1 MSDKAIIELL
11 KVAAC
16 PANCTDGAYA
26 DNYGE
31 PVQCQFCYEREQLI
45 GDKEKAAL
53 SQQEAVTLDNAPI
66 GTKAPSHTGGYW
78 IRVERGWKWNT
89 GATFGRPGGD
99 WTGELI
105 PPANPQPQKVESN
118 GIDTSYIKE
127 HAAQLYDIS
136 QKLASA
142 LNAGGRVELPK
153 HWHKVPFRLE
163 KLAEALAD
171 LSEEQ
176 KHEAINDLCSQLG
189 IDRNPSYPDFN
200 KWIKLHLKSPQN
212 CGHYMIDAEELRQ
225 FIATGVLDK

>member
-1 MSDKAIIELL
+1 MSNRTA
-11 KVAAC
+11 
-16 PANCTDGAYA
+16 
-26 DNYGE
+26 
-31 PVQCQFCYEREQLI
+31 QLI
-45 GDKEKAAL
+45 SDLATDVMLL
-53 SQQEAVTLDNAPI
+53 SEEQKHEAVNDLCSLLGI
-66 GTKAPSHTGGYW
+66 
-78 IRVERGWKWNT
+78 ER
-89 GATFGRPGGD
+89 
-99 WTGELI
+99 
-105 PPANPQPQKVESN
+105 NPTAKVRQSV
-118 GIDTSYIKE
+118 DTSYIKE
-127 HAAQLYDIS
+127 HAAQLYDVS